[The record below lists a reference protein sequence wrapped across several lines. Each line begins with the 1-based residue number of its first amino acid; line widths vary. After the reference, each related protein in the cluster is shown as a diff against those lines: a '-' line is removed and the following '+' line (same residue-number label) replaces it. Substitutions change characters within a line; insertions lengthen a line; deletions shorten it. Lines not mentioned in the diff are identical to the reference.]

1 MGEIFKIKYLV
12 DNFETDGRRTQELV
26 ECKFNSIRRI
36 QEIFGLSELE
46 IKNYY
51 MNFNYTNDSS
61 IIKSIEK
68 IDLGDNSEPKIR
80 VVFS

>member
-26 ECKFNSIRRI
+26 ECKYRDIKEITN
-36 QEIFGLSELE
+36 IFGLTENE
-46 IKNYY
+46 IKDFYINL
-51 MNFNYTNDSS
+51 NFRNDDT

-68 IDLGDNSEPKIR
+68 IDLGDKSPPKIR
-80 VVFS
+80 VVFT

>member
-12 DNFETDGRRTQELV
+12 DNFETDGRRTQQLV
-26 ECKFNSIRRI
+26 ECKFNNIRKME
-36 QEIFGLSELE
+36 EIFGLSEDE

-51 MNFNYTNDSS
+51 LNFNYKSDDS

-68 IDLGDNSEPKIR
+68 IDLGDKSEPKIK

>member
-68 IDLGDNSEPKIR
+68 IDLGDKSEPKIR